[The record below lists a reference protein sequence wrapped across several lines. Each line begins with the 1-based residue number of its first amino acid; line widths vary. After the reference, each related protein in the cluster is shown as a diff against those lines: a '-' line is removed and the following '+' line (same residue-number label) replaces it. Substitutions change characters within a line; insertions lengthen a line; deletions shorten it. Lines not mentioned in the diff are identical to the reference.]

1 MSIENIKIKYSI
13 HRWRCAEVS
22 PATKDIVDVMG
33 SRMSSL
39 EAFAKAIE
47 KGDPSIVE
55 SLVSRGLVDVN
66 ARLPR
71 MFQPPALVHAATYG
85 RTEIVDILL
94 RFNVRVDDADERGC
108 TACRAAAEGG
118 FDGPLALLLA
128 RQPNLDVVAADG
140 MTALCYVL
148 RYNGY
153 SGVRTALM
161 LLETGASLETIDRD
175 DLCQFAATN
184 TAVIKALIN
193 RGVVV
198 REIVASNG
206 STPLHRA
213 TLDGRG
219 GCAQDARQCVRY

>member
-1 MSIENIKIKYSI
+1 
-13 HRWRCAEVS
+13 
-22 PATKDIVDVMG
+22 
-33 SRMSSL
+33 MSSL

-47 KGDPSIVE
+47 KDDPSIVE

-140 MTALCYVL
+140 
-148 RYNGY
+148 
-153 SGVRTALM
+153 
-161 LLETGASLETIDRD
+161 
-175 DLCQFAATN
+175 
-184 TAVIKALIN
+184 
-193 RGVVV
+193 
-198 REIVASNG
+198 
-206 STPLHRA
+206 
-213 TLDGRG
+213 
-219 GCAQDARQCVRY
+219 